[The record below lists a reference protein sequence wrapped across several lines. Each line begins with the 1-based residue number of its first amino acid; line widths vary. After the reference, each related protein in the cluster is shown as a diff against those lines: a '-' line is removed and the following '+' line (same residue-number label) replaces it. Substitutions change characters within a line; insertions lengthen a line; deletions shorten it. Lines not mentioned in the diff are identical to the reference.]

1 MSLRF
6 QCLEFKYNS
15 LWDSLGP
22 LCIWDFLSG
31 TWGST
36 ACGSG
41 FTTLCGV
48 SLSCLWDSPVITTS
62 GILGVSLC
70 VLPFSGSFFTWN
82 ALGEYW
88 TPPGSS
94 CSHACSPQC
103 MDSVQNGLWACFS
116 SLVALVLDLREYLWV
131 PRISLHVSIRF
142 ALTLSFIVLM
152 THFLFDM
159 YNAQLRELRIFRP
172 KSNSAGLTP
181 VVEWGRLLY
190 AAR

>member
-116 SLVALVLDLREYLWV
+116 SLVALVLDLQGV
-131 PRISLHVSIRF
+131 PLSTSHFPSRQHTLCSYSFVHCPYDALLVRHVQRS
-142 ALTLSFIVLM
+142 
-152 THFLFDM
+152 
-159 YNAQLRELRIFRP
+159 AQGVTYFPSEEQFGG
-172 KSNSAGLTP
+172 A
-181 VVEWGRLLY
+181 Y
-190 AAR
+190 ASRRVR